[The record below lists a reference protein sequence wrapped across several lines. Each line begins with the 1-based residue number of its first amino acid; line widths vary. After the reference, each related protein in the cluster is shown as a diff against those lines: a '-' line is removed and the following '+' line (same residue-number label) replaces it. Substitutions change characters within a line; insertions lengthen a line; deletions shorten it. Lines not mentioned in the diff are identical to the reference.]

1 MASFLGP
8 IGQLIYSTASS
19 LIDNQVTTR
28 LSTTVGEL
36 VTAGFKVVEDVL
48 KVAQDLTAPDATQA
62 SQPDEGKQP

>member
-1 MASFLGP
+1 
-8 IGQLIYSTASS
+8 LIYSTASS

-62 SQPDEGKQP
+62 SQPEEGKQP